1 MSTRIPDPLTSLTID
16 HAMLK
21 DYATSRPR
29 PSGKPYA
36 LITSKDHPSLP
47 IAIHNYT
54 NRAFS
59 RQKWDALAVAARAL
73 VTEIPTGNV
82 VSRSFSKFFNYHEK
96 LAYRPTGNEYTF
108 EIEEKVDGSII
119 SLFCYKNTW
128 ITTSRSSFDGPHAA
142 TARSILDTKYTGILE
157 KFDRSKTYVFEL
169 IDPSMP
175 IKIVYETTDLILLSV
190 MSKDGKEPPADF
202 DWTSLPFPR
211 PRVHGAPRVDPAALS
226 KLNIKNEEGFVVK
239 FWRTPHDE
247 HPQRIKVKFESY
259 LQDTGHGVITSMAKV
274 SIHSAS
280 EPPSYASILATYL
293 TQRRQIHH
301 FKSSVISD
309 RMEACRS
316 AYSRSL
322 ESIADDYG
330 GESWLRRI
338 EDIWDRIDA
347 LVSLQEEEWK
357 KLTVTLERECYKPG
371 SASSR
376 SKVAKQGFERRI
388 RRTDIDPAYRHA
400 LLAWFSGA
408 PLAQQVEYFVKSLSI
423 PNDLQLTKVL
433 L

>member
-1 MSTRIPDPLTSLTID
+1 MSTRTPDPLTSLTID
-16 HAMLK
+16 PAMLK
-21 DYATSRPR
+21 DYATSCPR

-36 LITSKDHPSLP
+36 LITTKYHPSLP
-47 IAIHNYT
+47 LAIHNYT

-59 RQKWDALAVAARAL
+59 RQNWDALAVAARAL

-96 LAYRPTGNEYTF
+96 LAYRPTGDEYTYA
-108 EIEEKVDGSII
+108 IEEKLDGSII
-119 SLFCYKNTW
+119 SLFCYQNTW
-128 ITTSRSSFDGPHAA
+128 LTASRSSFDSPHTAA
-142 TARSILDTKYTGILE
+142 ARNILDTKYPRIFERL
-157 KFDRSKTYVFEL
+157 DRNKTYIFEL
-169 IDPSMP
+169 IDPTMP
-175 IKIVYETTDLILLSV
+175 IKIVYETADLILLSI
-190 MSKDGKEPPADF
+190 MSKDGIESPADF

-211 PRVHGAPRVDPAALS
+211 PCVHNAPTVNPAALS
-226 KLNIKNEEGFVVK
+226 KLNIRNKEGFVVK
-239 FWRTPHDE
+239 FWRTTSDK

-259 LQDTGHGVITSMAKV
+259 LQDTGHRVITSMAKI
-274 SIHSAS
+274 SIRSTS
-280 EPPSYASILATYL
+280 EPPSNASILATYL
-293 TQRRQIHH
+293 TQRSQIHH
-301 FKSSVISD
+301 FKPSVISN
-309 RMEACRS
+309 RMEACRR
-316 AYSRSL
+316 AYSESL

-357 KLTVTLERECYKPG
+357 KLTAALERECYKPAAN
-371 SASSR
+371 SQ

-388 RRTDIDPAYRHA
+388 RRTDIDPSYRHA

-408 PLAQQVEYFVKSLSI
+408 PPAQQVEYFIKSLSI
-423 PNDLQLTKVL
+423 PNDLRSTTVL

>member
-157 KFDRSKTYVFEL
+157 KLVRNKTYVFEL

-259 LQDTGHGVITSMAKV
+259 LQDTGHRVITSMAKV

-309 RMEACRS
+309 RMEACRR
-316 AYSRSL
+316 SRS
-322 ESIADDYG
+322 G
-330 GESWLRRI
+330 GRGTRRPS
-338 EDIWDRIDA
+338 RRA
-347 LVSLQEEEWK
+347 SLQWGK
-357 KLTVTLERECYKPG
+357 DDG
-371 SASSR
+371 
-376 SKVAKQGFERRI
+376 
-388 RRTDIDPAYRHA
+388 
-400 LLAWFSGA
+400 
-408 PLAQQVEYFVKSLSI
+408 
-423 PNDLQLTKVL
+423 
-433 L
+433 